1 MSAAPADPSAT
12 ISNQKKLLKLARK
25 RLERFVTLV
34 PKVLVNDDPEAI
46 HDLRVWSRRLQQALR
61 VVLPTPKP
69 PKSKKAIRALRQLR
83 QALGPCRNLD
93 VNIDLIKEKR
103 KHASAGIV
111 QRSWDAVQ
119 TELEERRE
127 GLIGRARRDLTQH
140 DVFAFIERITSL
152 IENADDGI
160 DPVEILAKAAAK
172 SMNAWEEAFK
182 LAYEQRD
189 EAHLHALRIASKQL
203 RYRAELLA
211 DLGQNQAKPLVTA
224 LKELQ
229 TVLGDWHD
237 RCVLLHYV
245 AEFIGQPN
253 FLASHPDMGRA
264 LLAEIEKDKLRN
276 DDTVDH
282 LPQIAAKVRES
293 WVSWKPVTE
302 EIKDTS
308 AR

>member
-1 MSAAPADPSAT
+1 MSAVAADPGAT

-61 VVLPTPKP
+61 VMLPTPKP
-69 PKSKKAIRALRQLR
+69 PKSKKAIRALRQVR

-93 VNIDLIKEKR
+93 VNIALIKEKR
-103 KHASAGIV
+103 KHSGAGIV
-111 QRSWDAVQ
+111 QRSWEAVQ
-119 TELEERRE
+119 TELEERRVA
-127 GLIGRARRDLTQH
+127 LIGRARRDLTKY
-140 DVFAFIERITSL
+140 DVFAFIGRTTPL

-160 DPVEILAKAAAK
+160 DPVEILDRAAAK
-172 SMNAWEEAFK
+172 AMNGWEEAFT

-189 EAHLHALRIASKQL
+189 ETHLHAFRIASKRL

-211 DLGQNQAKPLVTA
+211 DLGRNQAKPLLTA

-237 RCVLLHYV
+237 RCVLLQHV

-276 DDTVDH
+276 EDTIDH
-282 LPQIAAKVRES
+282 LPQIAAKVREG
-293 WVSWKPVTE
+293 WGNWKPVTD
-302 EIKDTS
+302 EIKGNS
-308 AR
+308 AS